1 MAPLPIQGSSVMAL
15 QHPCRRCLHGSN
27 DPWVP
32 AKTCLKLPVPEHP
45 LTGIS
50 VVVTR
55 GGGHVGFHDT
65 RLNWHIRAT
74 LAWCDAVAAAG

>member
-1 MAPLPIQGSSVMAL
+1 M
-15 QHPCRRCLHGSN
+15 
-27 DPWVP
+27 P

>member
-1 MAPLPIQGSSVMAL
+1 MGAGA
-15 QHPCRRCLHGSN
+15 
-27 DPWVP
+27 
-32 AKTCLKLPVPEHP
+32 ALPVAACPKDP

-55 GGGHVGFHDT
+55 GGGHVGFHDS

-74 LAWCDAVAAAG
+74 LAWCDAVAEAG